1 VEDEIIKVRIRNMA
15 LASYSIALRL
25 PLGLKWESVGTNQ
38 PIGGKE
44 LTNSALASDLNA
56 KLEFTQK
63 GWDTYKIDDLQIDHY
78 IKSQLGSVSSYFKPT
93 AIEDEP
99 LLDEELL
106 IKVFERA
113 DIEKDLSSAKLN
125 QQIKEVERTLKPGMI
140 CECEDKET
148 QTCVL
153 RIEIED
159 A

>member
-1 VEDEIIKVRIRNMA
+1 MA
-15 LASYSIALRL
+15 LASYAIALRL

-44 LTNSALASDLNA
+44 LMNSALASDLNA
-56 KLEFTQK
+56 QLEFTQK
-63 GWDTYKIDDLQIDHY
+63 EWDTYKIDDLQIDHY
-78 IKSQLGSVSSYFKPT
+78 IKSQLGFVSSYFKPT

-99 LLDEELL
+99 LLDEELF
-106 IKVFERA
+106 ITVFERA
-113 DIEKDLSSAKLN
+113 DTEKDVSRANLN
-125 QQIKEVERTLKPGMI
+125 DKIKEVERTLKPGMI

-153 RIEIED
+153 RIEIVD